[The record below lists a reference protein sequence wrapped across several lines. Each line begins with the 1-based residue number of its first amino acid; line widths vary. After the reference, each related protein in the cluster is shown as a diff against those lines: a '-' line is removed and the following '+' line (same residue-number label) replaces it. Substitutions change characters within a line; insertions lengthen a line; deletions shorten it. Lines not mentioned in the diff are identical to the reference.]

1 MPQSCDHGPSSPV
14 IHTLRSFE
22 SFPAGSSLEFL
33 QASSYQSYHDFRDA
47 ILVPPATLT
56 AHQTPKDSTW
66 EPIKSVS
73 RWSSTHRRAITE
85 LSHPP
90 TRIGHAAIKSV
101 QRQQQFPTKKKSE
114 PGKRLLPGWFQ
125 GGSDPA
131 SLEMAPS
138 PTGEASHPEMD
149 STVFNGTAMRPE
161 VRSQTNRLQK
171 RMTAP
176 SSTLRSW
183 FGPNK
188 DADRPEIPEPA
199 DDELLNLDV
208 VSALF
213 PTAASREY
221 NAESFKMLQSNA
233 ENILRR
239 LQAAYKQRT
248 FALHEAM
255 AEKAELQEELAESR
269 SRIQNIKMQ
278 LDGMAQRVQEQE
290 AANKALTEEL
300 QLERKRRQEAELAR
314 STPQQPGGSVDDNI
328 SNSTTKRHEKRCSA
342 STITTDSGFESGDES
357 YAESVFSRRPECP
370 GSPVSSVSLAPAPST
385 TTEITL
391 TPAVDPSSTRSPSPS
406 QSSSKTAT
414 PPTPQ
419 PPQRLSAY
427 DRIVRGLTPFTST
440 FSGGTSKCSNC
451 HGVRPS
457 EAWSVVGVLKDENK
471 GLKERIGELEKVI
484 DDCLGL
490 VT

>member
-1 MPQSCDHGPSSPV
+1 MPQSSDHGSSSPA

-22 SFPAGSSLEFL
+22 LFPAGSSLEFL

-47 ILVPPATLT
+47 ILVPPTTLT
-56 AHQTPKDSTW
+56 AHHTPKDSTW

-73 RWSSTHRRAITE
+73 RWSSTHRRANTE
-85 LSHPP
+85 LSHTQ
-90 TRIGHAAIKSV
+90 TRFGHAAINSF
-101 QRQQQFPTKKKSE
+101 QRQQFSTRKKMDLS
-114 PGKRLLPGWFQ
+114 KRLLPDSLQ

-131 SLEMAPS
+131 SLEMVPS
-138 PTGEASHPEMD
+138 PTRESSHSEMD
-149 STVFNGTAMRPE
+149 SSVSNGTPMWPE
-161 VRSQTNRLQK
+161 ARSQTSRLQK

-176 SSTLRSW
+176 STLRSW
-183 FGPNK
+183 FGPTK
-188 DADRPEIPEPA
+188 EAGRPEIPEPA

-208 VSALF
+208 ASALF
-213 PTAASREY
+213 PTAASRECS
-221 NAESFKMLQSNA
+221 AESFKLLQSNA

-290 AANKALTEEL
+290 EANKALTEEL
-300 QLERKRRQEAELAR
+300 RLERKRRQEVEAAR
-314 STPQQPGGSVDDNI
+314 SGPQQPSDNVDDSI
-328 SNSTTKRHEKRCSA
+328 ASATPKRHEKRCSA

-370 GSPVSSVSLAPAPST
+370 GSPVSSVSLAPAPSA
-385 TTEITL
+385 TEITL
-391 TPAVDPSSTRSPSPS
+391 TPAIDSASARSPSPS

-419 PPQRLSAY
+419 PSQRLSAY

-471 GLKERIGELEKVI
+471 GLKERIGELESVI